1 MPQTQSGSVIPVSA
15 DGLIVSESILSD
27 VQVVSDKWRSPLQEV
42 KGTSPFLCMNWITTV
57 DDEVSWG
64 DFRRHRLWCC
74 FSLCGGKRRLNELQ
88 IYRIWILWVTT
99 QTYHQVFTTVS
110 HSRRWCDVKLP
121 ISQSAACVVQH
132 FGGTEVQQ
140 KEREMSKI
148 LKTAEE

>member
-1 MPQTQSGSVIPVSA
+1 MGALYLSVQTGS
-15 DGLIVSESILSD
+15 LSQNPSFLMFRWFQTNED
-27 VQVVSDKWRSPLQEV
+27 LRCRRSRAPHLF
-42 KGTSPFLCMNWITTV
+42 FLMNRITTV

-64 DFRRHRLWCC
+64 DFIRHRLWCC

-88 IYRIWILWVTT
+88 IYRIWILWVRT